1 MSDSDSIPALKTRL
15 CVMMFLQFFIWGVW
29 YVPMWPY
36 LSQLGIAPEK
46 IGFAYSAT
54 GIAAMVSPIFIGMV
68 ADKFFSSQIVLAVL
82 HVLGGIFLFLAANAA
97 GYVGEDLVVGSE
109 EYQTAVW
116 SLFFPFILAH
126 LLCYMPTLA
135 LVNSVLFQSVS
146 DPQKD
151 APPIRTLG
159 TIGWIVSGVVV
170 GSSFLVGAEH
180 TIAFQVPQFL
190 GGPEAPDNAIGMGLT
205 NTPLLIGAAASVL
218 LGLYCFTLPNT
229 PPKLKGQKTTLGDVI
244 GLKAISLMRDRA
256 FAVFI
261 VCSLL
266 ICIPLSFYYQ
276 TANGYLKAMGVNNSE
291 GVMTLGQV
299 SEIFFLLLVPFFF
312 RKIGVKNMLMIGML
326 FWVLRYVFFAN
337 AGPDAHALLFLGV
350 LAHGICYDFFF
361 FTGQL
366 YVDQRAPE
374 DIRSSAQGF
383 IAFVTLGVGM
393 FIGGIVNGWWNGK
406 QTSGE
411 GQAAVVNW
419 SAVWYFPAI
428 MAAVVMVAFVFLFKE
443 SNAKK
448 AS

>member
-1 MSDSDSIPALKTRL
+1 MSDSAPIPALKTRL

-36 LSQLGIAPEK
+36 LSGLGIAPEK

-54 GIAAMVSPIFIGMV
+54 GIAAMLSPIFIGMV
-68 ADKFFSSQIVLAVL
+68 ADKFFPSQIVLGVL
-82 HVLGGIFLFLAANAA
+82 HVLGGVFLFLAANAA
-97 GYVGEDLVVGSE
+97 EWGS
-109 EYQTAVW
+109 
-116 SLFFPFILAH
+116 FFPLILAH

-135 LVNSVLFQSVS
+135 LVNSVLFQSVA

-159 TIGWIVSGVVV
+159 TIGWIVSGIVV
-170 GSSFLVGAEH
+170 GSSFLVGEEKA
-180 TIAFQVPQFL
+180 IVFQVPQFL
-190 GGPEAPDNAIGMGLT
+190 GGPEAPYDAIGMGLT
-205 NTPLLIGAAASVL
+205 NTPLLIGAAVSVL
-218 LGLYCFTLPNT
+218 LGVFCFFLPNT
-229 PPKLKGQKTTLGDVI
+229 PPKLKGQKTTIGDVI

-266 ICIPLSFYYQ
+266 ICIPLSFYFQ

-326 FWVLRYVFFAN
+326 FWVLRYIFFAN
-337 AGPDAHALLFLGV
+337 GSSDAHALLFLGV

-366 YVDQRAPE
+366 YVDKRAPE

-406 QTSGE
+406 QTTTAE
-411 GQAAVVNW
+411 GADAVVNW

-428 MAAVVMVAFVFLFKE
+428 MAAVVLVAFGFLFKE
-443 SNAKK
+443 STSEKSA
-448 AS
+448 